1 MYTSKLLSF
10 VRGILILLCVFSCK
24 DKIIKPNPAL
34 ASIDFN
40 RGEIVLCGGDTF
52 GEVSF
57 SLSCNY
63 ETRETFDL
71 AISLLHSFEYDEAE
85 KAFVQV
91 LDTDPECAMAYWG
104 VAMSILNHPMFGP
117 SKKGYKKA
125 IKVLKAAE
133 PISKTDREQDYFDA
147 ISTYYENDWAT
158 TKHLDRAKKMEKH
171 MEAIYSKY
179 TDDKEAAIFYAL
191 SLFAIS
197 DSKDKNYL
205 KQKKAGSILESIF
218 PDQPDHPG
226 IAHYIIHH
234 YDHPELAKLALSTA
248 RRYADIAPGSAHAQ
262 HMPSHIFTRLGLWD
276 ESIESNLKSAASAQC
291 YAGETEMD
299 GHWSREIHALDY
311 LVYAYLQK
319 GDNASAIK
327 QYEYL
332 LTINKVSPSTSSP
345 FNFGTV
351 SARVF
356 LENRKWTEAAQLK
369 HHLSNIEWGNFPWEM
384 SAMQFA
390 RVLGAAKTGDIISA
404 SKDLEILKSLHQDLV
419 KLEDVYRAN
428 QVLIQV
434 KTAEGWLNFA
444 NGNKVEALAL
454 MYEAATLESET
465 GKHPATPGEV
475 LPAIELLGD
484 MLLEMNQPT
493 KALEAFEK
501 NLKRS
506 PNRFNGLYGA
516 AIAAKQSG
524 NSDKA
529 TIYFQSLLKLTENT
543 NSDRPELVE
552 AKKYLNKKT
561 I

>member
-1 MYTSKLLSF
+1 MKSQAYKTI
-10 VRGILILLCVFSCK
+10 VICLITIACLFSCK
-24 DKIIKPNPAL
+24 DKVSKINL
-34 ASIDFN
+34 ATIDLN

-57 SLSCNY
+57 SLNCNF
-63 ETRETFDL
+63 EIRETFDL
-71 AISLLHSFEYDEAE
+71 AVSLLHSFEYAEAE

-91 LDTDPECAMAYWG
+91 LDADPDCAMAYWG
-104 VAMSILNHPMFGP
+104 VAMSVLRHPKFGP
-117 SKKGYKKA
+117 SKDGYKKA

-133 PISKTDREQDYFDA
+133 LISKTDREQDYFHA
-147 ISTYYENDWAT
+147 INMYFENDWAT
-158 TKHLDRAKKMEKH
+158 SNHLSRAKKMEKP

-191 SLFAIS
+191 SLFATA

-218 PDQPDHPG
+218 PNQPDHPG

-276 ESIESNLKSAASAQC
+276 ESIESNIKSAASAKC
-291 YAGETEMD
+291 YAGETGMK
-299 GHWSREIHALDY
+299 GHWNREIHALDY

-319 GDNASAIK
+319 GDNLNAMK

-332 LTINKVSPSTSSP
+332 LTIHNIGESSSGSP
-345 FNFGTV
+345 FNFGAV
-351 SARVF
+351 APRVF
-356 LENRKWTEAAQLK
+356 LENRKWAEASKLK
-369 HHLSNIEWGNFPWEM
+369 HHPSTVEWDNFPWEM
-384 SAMQFA
+384 SAIQFA
-390 RVLGAAKTGDIISA
+390 RVLGAAKIGDLTSA

-419 KLEDVYRAN
+419 ILEDTYRAN

-434 KTAEGWLNFA
+434 KAAEGWLNFA
-444 NGNKVEALAL
+444 NGNKTEALAL
-454 MYEAATLESET
+454 MNEAATLESET

-484 MLLEMNQPT
+484 MLLEMDKPV
-493 KALEAFEK
+493 KALEAYEM

-516 AIAAKQSG
+516 AIAAKKSG
-524 NSDKA
+524 YTEKA
-529 TIYFQSLLKLTENT
+529 SNYFEALLNLVKDVD
-543 NSDRPELVE
+543 SDRTEIE
-552 AKKYLNKKT
+552 EGKNYLNQKT

>member
-1 MYTSKLLSF
+1 MKPFKIYFLA
-10 VRGILILLCVFSCK
+10 ILLLFISSCK
-24 DKIIKPNPAL
+24 NKTPIPNPAL
-34 ASIDFN
+34 ASIDLN
-40 RGEIVLCGGDTF
+40 RGEIVLCGGDVF
-52 GEVSF
+52 GDVSF
-57 SLSCNY
+57 SLTCNY

-71 AISLLHSFEYDEAE
+71 AISLLHSFEYAEAE

-91 LDTDPECAMAYWG
+91 LDADPECAMAYWG
-104 VAMSILNHPMFGP
+104 VAMSILRHPKFGP
-117 SKKGYKKA
+117 SKEGYKKA
-125 IKVLKAAE
+125 IKVLEIGE
-133 PISKTDREQDYFDA
+133 PLQKTTREQEYFDA
-147 ISTYYENDWAT
+147 ISAYFENDWAT
-158 TKHLDRAKKMEKH
+158 TNHLSRAKKMEKP
-171 MEAIYSKY
+171 MEALYIKN

-191 SLFAIS
+191 SLFATA
-197 DSKDKNYL
+197 DSKDKNYI

-276 ESIESNLKSAASAQC
+276 ESIESNLSSAASAKC
-291 YAGETEMD
+291 YAGETGMD
-299 GHWSREIHALDY
+299 GHWNREIHALDY

-319 GDNASAIK
+319 GDNVNAMK

-332 LTINKVSPSTSSP
+332 LTINKIGSSSSGSP
-345 FNFGTV
+345 FNFGAV

-356 LENRKWTEAAQLK
+356 LENRKWEEAAQLK
-369 HHLSNIEWGNFPWEM
+369 QHPSNIEWDNYPWEM

-390 RVLGAAKTGDIISA
+390 RVFGAAKTGNIISA
-404 SKDLEILKSLHQDLV
+404 TQELVTLKSLQQELV
-419 KLEDVYRAN
+419 DLEDVYRAD
-428 QVLIQV
+428 QV
-434 KTAEGWLNFA
+434 KILAIAGEAWLNFA
-444 NGNKVEALAL
+444 EGNQKDALAL
-454 MYEAATLESET
+454 MQESATLEAET

-484 MLLEMNQPT
+484 MLLEMNKPA
-493 KALEAFEK
+493 KALEAFEM

-516 AIAAKQSG
+516 AIAAKQAG
-524 NSDKA
+524 DFEKA
-529 TIYFQSLLKLTENT
+529 TLYFEDLLKLTENVSS
-543 NSDRPELVE
+543 NRPEIEE
-552 AKKYLNKKT
+552 AKEYLKQKN